1 MSRSLS
7 SFTQR
12 FKSISIYRVL
22 LGFYRVF
29 FLPNFMAFPTI
40 IVATAPHFFAFNLFL
55 DFLLIFSSFSSFSL
69 SLSLFGVAPLFGG
82 APSSC
87 SVTSKN
93 RFFLGVFFPVFFLR
107 LGEFS
112 SFFLPFHLP
121 RFIFLPLRYLVLPSF
136 FPPQVIWLCRVFLF
150 NVSLLVL
157 G

>member
-112 SFFLPFHLP
+112 FFFTFSFTAFYFLAFKVPGVTEFFSP
-121 RFIFLPLRYLVLPSF
+121 ASYLALPSF
-136 FPPQVIWLCRVFLF
+136 SFQC
-150 NVSLLVL
+150 
-157 G
+157 